1 MSSGFVNHFI
11 SYIVLCQEK
20 FHLDEWFQMF
30 YSTYE
35 VIMLPT
41 EAFNEKILAFHLPR
55 FAEIPDIDLYM
66 DQLLFYIERVF
77 QPLEGGSK
85 EKILTTA
92 MVNNYVKQK
101 LIAPPVRKRYSR
113 EHIAYLIVISVF
125 KNLFSIQEI
134 HHLLQIQ
141 ISSFPIGQA
150 YDYFCRELENI
161 LQGTFSQEGLP
172 DDTSVTNAPQS
183 RLVRC
188 SMIAF
193 AHKLYTLAL
202 MDELAPPTE
211 KAKHPLHFS

>member
-1 MSSGFVNHFI
+1 MSYSGSEVVI
-11 SYIVLCQEK
+11 VPMDTYIERIQ
-20 FHLDEWFQMF
+20 
-30 YSTYE
+30 T
-35 VIMLPT
+35 
-41 EAFNEKILAFHLPR
+41 FHLPR
-55 FAEIPDIDLYM
+55 FEEIPDIDLYM

-77 QPLEGGSK
+77 QPLESGSR

-101 LIAPPVRKRYSR
+101 LISPPLKKRYSR

-134 HHLLQIQ
+134 HQLLQIQ
-141 ISSFPIGQA
+141 VSSFPLGQS
-150 YDYFCRELENI
+150 YDYFCTELENI
-161 LQGTFSQEGLP
+161 LRGTFLQEGLP

-193 AHKLYTLAL
+193 AHKLFTQHL
-202 MDELAPPTE
+202 MESLAPADSAE
-211 KAKHPLHFS
+211 IKK